1 MAEATALPA
10 PSAVRLLKWLASC
23 IFLTATYGLLV
34 FQTKLEPSCGVK
46 TGRLKCR
53 SLHCTCCVRAVG
65 RLRARSAAPGPSSLG
80 LRLRLRPARAVIPR
94 YRISCHGTCS
104 Q

>member
-53 SLHCTCCVRAVG
+53 SLHCTCCVRAV
-65 RLRARSAAPGPSSLG
+65 
-80 LRLRLRPARAVIPR
+80 IPR